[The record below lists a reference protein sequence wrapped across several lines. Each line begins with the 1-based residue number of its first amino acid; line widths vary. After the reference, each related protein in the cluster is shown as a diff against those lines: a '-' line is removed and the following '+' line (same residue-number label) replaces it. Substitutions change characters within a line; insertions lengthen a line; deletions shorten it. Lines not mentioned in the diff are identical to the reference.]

1 VTEFVT
7 PSALSAETGISP
19 DLLRSLAARGR
30 LPGARRLGRRWLI
43 HRPTFVASF
52 EGALAP
58 PARLAAVTRPH
69 RLPGGTLAR
78 IASSV

>member
-1 VTEFVT
+1 MREF
-7 PSALSAETGISP
+7 LSPAELAEEAGISA

-30 LPGARRLGRRWLI
+30 LPGARRMGRRWVI

-52 EGALAP
+52 AATEAP
-58 PARLAAVTRPH
+58 GARLRALTRP
-69 RLPGGTLAR
+69 RVLPRGTLAR